1 LLQLQQKIHHFL
13 AKTAF
18 NAFIKL
24 NHIKSLRSF
33 AVCLPLKIE
42 MDKFSYL
49 SNADPAVID
58 DYYQQYKSDPSSV
71 DQGWMKFFE
80 GFEFAAQHAE
90 GGGGAVSNDH
100 MTKELHVVHLI
111 HAYRSRGH
119 LLSKTNPIR
128 PRKDR
133 DPGVALKY
141 HGLTDADLAS
151 PFAAGTLVGLPNA
164 TLKQIIEK
172 LESIYCRS
180 LAFEYM
186 HIRETEIRDWCKQYF
201 EKHAYHYDFSI
212 DKKKRILSKLNEAVV
227 FESFLH
233 KKYVGQKRFSLEG
246 GENTIPALDAAINK
260 GSELGIESVAIG
272 MAHRGRLN
280 VLANILGKTYEYIFN
295 EFEGIANP
303 DLSFGDGD
311 VKYHLGFSSQ
321 MNSTAGKKVNLD
333 LVPNPSH
340 LEAVDPVL
348 EGFVR
353 AKADMLYGKDYS
365 KILPI
370 LIHGD
375 AALAGQGVVYEVAQ
389 MSQLKGYHT
398 GGTLH
403 FTINNQIGFTTDF
416 DDARSSDYSTAVAN
430 AIGAPVLHVNGDDA
444 EAVTFAVEFAVA
456 FRQQFKRDVF
466 VDMLCYRRHGHNESD
481 EPKFTQPTLYS
492 IIDKHPDPRKVY
504 SAELEKRGDI
514 TAELATQMEE
524 DFKNL
529 LQDRLNL
536 VKQKEVAYKPHAL
549 DKEWEQMRRSTY
561 EDFNS
566 SPVTAVKPETALQ
579 VLEAITHVPKGFNVM
594 RKVQKVMDERASLFA
609 AGQIN
614 WSLAEL
620 LAYGTL
626 LTEGKKVRISGQ
638 DVIRGTFSHRHA
650 GMRDENTNE
659 LHIGLQNISDKQGRF
674 SIYNSLLSEYA
685 VLGFEYGYGMASPN
699 VLSVWEAQFGDFANG
714 AQTIIDQFISSGES
728 KWRRMNGLVMLL
740 PHGYE
745 GQGPEHSNARP
756 ERFLQLAAE
765 MNIIVANCTSPA
777 NFFHLLRRQLSW
789 DFRKP
794 LVVMSPKALLRHP
807 LCVSPVEE
815 LYSGGFREII
825 DEAQADPKKV
835 KRVLMCTGK
844 LYYDLLARQQE
855 EKRKDVAIVRIE
867 QLYPMAETQLDAVYA
882 RYPKA
887 EFFWVQEEPKNMGA
901 WTYMLRHE
909 QNRNLKLIARK
920 SSASPATGYAK
931 IHEQE
936 QQQIIN
942 QAFTL

>member
-1 LLQLQQKIHHFL
+1 
-13 AKTAF
+13 
-18 NAFIKL
+18 
-24 NHIKSLRSF
+24 
-33 AVCLPLKIE
+33 
-42 MDKFSYL
+42 MDKYSYIA
-49 SNADPAVID
+49 NADPAVID
-58 DYYQQYKSDPSSV
+58 DYYRQYKQDPTSV
-71 DQGWMKFFE
+71 DAGWMKFFE
-80 GFEFAAQHAE
+80 GFEFAASGEQ
-90 GGGGAVSNDH
+90 GGPVSDEH
-100 MTKELHVVHLI
+100 MTKELNVVHLI

-133 DPGVALKY
+133 DPGVALRY
-141 HGLTDADLAS
+141 HGLAEADLES
-151 PFAAGTLVGLPNA
+151 RFAAGSLIGLPNA
-164 TLKQIIEK
+164 SLKQIIEK

-180 LAFEYM
+180 LAFEFM
-186 HIRETEIRDWCKQYF
+186 HIRQTEIRDWCKHYF
-201 EKHAYHYDFSI
+201 EKHAYHYNFDQE
-212 DKKKRILSKLNEAVV
+212 KKKRILSKLNEAVV
-227 FESFLH
+227 FENFLH

-260 GSELGIESVAIG
+260 GAELGVESVAIG

-321 MNSTAGKKVNLD
+321 VNTTAGKRVNLD

-353 AKADMLYGKDYS
+353 AKCDLLYEKDYS
-365 KILPI
+365 KILPV

-403 FTINNQIGFTTDF
+403 FVINNQIGFTTDF

-430 AIGAPVLHVNGDDA
+430 TIGSPVLHVNGDDA
-444 EAVTFAVEFAVA
+444 EAVTFAIEFAVA
-456 FRQQFKRDVF
+456 FRQEFRRDVF
-466 VDMLCYRRHGHNESD
+466 IDMLCYRRHGHNESD
-481 EPKFTQPTLYS
+481 EPKFTQPTLYGL
-492 IIDKHPDPRKVY
+492 IDKHPDPRKVY
-504 SAELEKRGDI
+504 AQQLIERGDI
-514 TAELATQMEE
+514 PSELAEQLEE
-524 DFKNL
+524 DFKTL

-549 DKEWEQMRRSTY
+549 DKEWEAMRRSTY

-566 SPVTAVKPETALQ
+566 SPATAVTPEATAT
-579 VLEAITHVPKGFNVM
+579 VLKAITTAPDGFSVM
-594 RKVQKVMDERASLFA
+594 RKAQKVIDERKTLYAEGKL
-609 AGQIN
+609 N

-626 LTEGKKVRISGQ
+626 LHEGKKVRISGQ

-650 GMRDENTNE
+650 GVRDEKTNE
-659 LHIGLQNISDKQGRF
+659 LYIGLQNISDKQGRF

-685 VLGFEYGYGMASPN
+685 VLGFEYGYSIASPN
-699 VLSVWEAQFGDFANG
+699 VLAVWEAQFGDFANG
-714 AQTIIDQFISSGES
+714 AQTVIDQFISSGES

-765 MNIIVANCTSPA
+765 MNMVVANCTSPA

-789 DFRKP
+789 EFRKP
-794 LVVMSPKALLRHP
+794 LIVMSPKALLRHP
-807 LCVSPVEE
+807 LCVSDLSE
-815 LYSGGFREII
+815 LYEGGFREII
-825 DEAQADPKKV
+825 DDPQADPKKV
-835 KRVLMCTGK
+835 KRVLLCTGK
-844 LYYDLLARQQE
+844 VYYDLLARQEE
-855 EKRKDVAIVRIE
+855 EKRKDVAIVRFE
-867 QLYPMAETQLDAVYA
+867 QLYPMAESQLDAIYA

-887 EFFWVQEEPKNMGA
+887 EYYWVQEEPKNMGA
-901 WTYMLRHE
+901 WTYMLRYE

>member
-1 LLQLQQKIHHFL
+1 
-13 AKTAF
+13 
-18 NAFIKL
+18 
-24 NHIKSLRSF
+24 
-33 AVCLPLKIE
+33 

-49 SNADPAVID
+49 SNADVSVIE
-58 DYYQQYKSDPSSV
+58 DYYQLYRNDPESV
-71 DQGWMKFFE
+71 DMGWKKFFE
-80 GFEFAAQHAE
+80 GFEFATRHAQ
-90 GGGGAVSNDH
+90 GGAPVSAEH
-100 MTKELHVVHLI
+100 MHKEINVVHLI

-133 DPGVALKY
+133 DPGIALSY
-141 HGLTDADLAS
+141 HQLSDADLDTR
-151 PFAAGTLVGLPNA
+151 FGAGYIIGMENA
-164 TLKQIIEK
+164 TLREIVAK

-180 LAFEYM
+180 IGFEFM
-186 HIRETEIRDWCKQYF
+186 HIRETEIREWCKVYF
-201 EKHAYHYDFSI
+201 EKHAYHYDF
-212 DKKKRILSKLNEAVV
+212 DVEKKKRILSKLNEAVV
-227 FESFLH
+227 FENFLH

-246 GENTIPALDAAINK
+246 GENTIPALDAVINR

-321 MNSTAGKKVNLD
+321 VNTTAGKKVNLD

-353 AKADMLYGKDYS
+353 AKADMLYSKDYG
-365 KILPI
+365 KIMPV

-375 AALAGQGVVYEVAQ
+375 AAVAGQGVVTEVAQ

-398 GGTLH
+398 GGSLH
-403 FTINNQIGFTTDF
+403 FVINNQIGFTTDF
-416 DDARSSDYSTAVAN
+416 YDARTSDYCTAVAN
-430 AIGAPVLHVNGDDA
+430 AIGVPVLHVNGDDA
-444 EAVTFAVEFAVA
+444 EAVTFAAEFAVA
-456 FRQQFKRDVF
+456 FRQEFKRDVF

-481 EPKFTQPTLYS
+481 EPKFTQPTLYAL
-492 IIDKHPDPRKVY
+492 IEKHPDPRQVY
-504 SAELEKRGDI
+504 SAELIKRGDI
-514 TAELATQMEE
+514 NAELASQMEE

-536 VKQKEVAYKPHAL
+536 VKQHAVPYKPHAL

-561 EDFNS
+561 EDFNA
-566 SPVTAVKPETALQ
+566 SPATAISPELGAQVVK
-579 VLEAITHVPKGFNVM
+579 AITHVPEGFHLM
-594 RKVQKVMDERASLFA
+594 RKVLKVVEERQKLFA
-609 AGQIN
+609 DGQVN

-620 LAYGTL
+620 LAYGSML
-626 LTEGKKVRISGQ
+626 SEGKKVRISGQ
-638 DVIRGTFSHRHA
+638 DVVRGTFSHRHA
-650 GMRDENTNE
+650 ALRDETNNE
-659 LHIGLQNISDKQGRF
+659 LYIGLNNIHDKQGRF

-685 VLGFEYGYGMASPN
+685 VLGFEYGYSIASPN
-699 VLSVWEAQFGDFANG
+699 VLTIWEAQFGDFANG

-728 KWRRMNGLVMLL
+728 KWRRMSGLVMLL

-765 MNIIVANCTSPA
+765 MNMVVANCTSPA

-794 LVVMSPKALLRHP
+794 LIVMSPKALLRHP
-807 LCVSPVEE
+807 LCVSPVSE
-815 LYSGGFREII
+815 LYEGGFREII
-825 DEAQADPKKV
+825 DDVQADPKKV

-844 LYYDLLARQQE
+844 VYYDLLARQQE
-855 EKRKDVAIVRIE
+855 EKRKDIAIVRFE
-867 QLYPMAETQLDAVYA
+867 QLYPMAEAQLDAMYA

-887 EFFWVQEEPKNMGA
+887 EYYWVQEEPKNMGA
-901 WTYMLRHE
+901 WTYMLRYE

-931 IHEQE
+931 VHEQE